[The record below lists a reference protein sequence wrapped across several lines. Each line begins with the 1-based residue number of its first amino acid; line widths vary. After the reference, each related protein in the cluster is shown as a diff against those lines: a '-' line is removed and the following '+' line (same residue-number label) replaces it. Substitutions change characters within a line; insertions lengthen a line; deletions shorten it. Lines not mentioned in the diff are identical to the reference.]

1 MSSAEHASSAS
12 RPSLAGDAINSTTSS
27 TASSGASSGA
37 TAATLP
43 RYQQLV
49 ERLKAQMATGKLSAG
64 QRLPSLRRQAAQ
76 SGLGLNSV
84 IRAYGELEAAGLI
97 IAEPRAGYRVV
108 PATQAAH
115 APDDLN
121 GALNGGSQ
129 TSPTSS
135 RHPGVGQHGQ
145 HGQHGQRE
153 SHHRPRAIT
162 TLTISDPAWQAM
174 ANASDPRLAPLGAA
188 HPELD
193 APAVRRL
200 YRLARTQL
208 GAHAQH
214 PSAYAL
220 PPGSSALRTAI
231 AQHLSHH
238 GHPCDSDA
246 LLISQG
252 AQHGMS
258 LLLGQL
264 RAAKGRCRIGVEA
277 PGYFGIVAAIEAQ
290 GHQAIAIPARAHQ
303 GLDVAALERL
313 LERHDDKTPALT
325 LDALIV
331 TADGHNP
338 LGGQLSTPD
347 RHRLLAL
354 AARHAIL
361 LVENTTFAE
370 LSFDTRHPWL
380 ADLAHRHADRPMPA
394 LISLGSFS
402 KTLDPR
408 TRCGWLWLSR
418 PEQESPLGL
427 QAMIRARWANGMG
440 DMPWMHA
447 ALSELI
453 TSGDYGRHVQRM
465 RRCYARRLERLR
477 AHLSAALGDSVWLPP
492 PSGGYLQWCGL
503 PSLEANQ
510 LKQLHQDLLNAG
522 IATLPGSLFNA
533 EQSGLRLNAAQ
544 LGEEATQNAA
554 RPSDEIPRQQ
564 DILARLTAHLQKA
577 LAQGEG

>member
-27 TASSGASSGA
+27 TASSGA

-76 SGLGLNSV
+76 AGLGLNSV

-97 IAEPRAGYRVV
+97 IAEPRAGYRVA
-108 PATQAAH
+108 PSTQAAH
-115 APDDLN
+115 DTDDLN
-121 GALNGGSQ
+121 TGSQ
-129 TSPTSS
+129 NSPTSS
-135 RHPGVGQHGQ
+135 RHPRES
-145 HGQHGQRE
+145 QHGQRE

-264 RAAKGRCRIGVEA
+264 RATKGRCRVGVEA

-370 LSFDTRHPWL
+370 LSFDTRQPWL

-465 RRCYARRLERLR
+465 RRCYAKRLERLR

-503 PSLEANQ
+503 PSLEARQ
-510 LKQLHQDLLNAG
+510 LEQLHQDLLNAG
-522 IATLPGSLFNA
+522 IATLPGSLFNV

-554 RPSDEIPRQQ
+554 RSSDEIPRQQ
-564 DILARLTAHLQKA
+564 DILARLTTHLQKA

>member
-1 MSSAEHASSAS
+1 MSSAEHASPAS
-12 RPSLAGDAINSTTSS
+12 RPSLAGDASNSTTSS

-49 ERLKAQMATGKLSAG
+49 ERLKAQMATGKLSAA

-97 IAEPRAGYRVV
+97 IAEPRAGYRVA

-115 APDDLN
+115 DTND
-121 GALNGGSQ
+121 LNGGSQ

-135 RHPGVGQHGQ
+135 RHPGESQHG
-145 HGQHGQRE
+145 HHGQRE

-264 RAAKGRCRIGVEA
+264 RAAKGRCRVGVEA

-313 LERHDDKTPALT
+313 LEHHDDKTPALT

-370 LSFDTRHPWL
+370 LSFDTRQPWL

-503 PSLEANQ
+503 PSLEARQ
-510 LKQLHQDLLNAG
+510 LEQLHQDLLDAG

-544 LGEEATQNAA
+544 LGEEVTQNAA

-564 DILARLTAHLQKA
+564 EILARLTAHLQKA

>member
-1 MSSAEHASSAS
+1 
-12 RPSLAGDAINSTTSS
+12 
-27 TASSGASSGA
+27 
-37 TAATLP
+37 
-43 RYQQLV
+43 
-49 ERLKAQMATGKLSAG
+49 MATGKLSAA

-97 IAEPRAGYRVV
+97 IAEPRAGYRVA

-115 APDDLN
+115 DTND
-121 GALNGGSQ
+121 LNGGSQ

-135 RHPGVGQHGQ
+135 RHPGESQ

-264 RAAKGRCRIGVEA
+264 RAAKGRCRVGVEA

-313 LERHDDKTPALT
+313 LEHHDDKTPALT

-370 LSFDTRHPWL
+370 LSFDTRQPWL

-477 AHLSAALGDSVWLPP
+477 AHLSEALGDSVWLPP

-503 PSLEANQ
+503 PSLEAHQ
-510 LKQLHQDLLNAG
+510 LEQLHQDLLNAG

-544 LGEEATQNAA
+544 LGEEVTQNAA

-564 DILARLTAHLQKA
+564 EILARLTAHLQKA

>member
-1 MSSAEHASSAS
+1 MSSAEHASPAS
-12 RPSLAGDAINSTTSS
+12 RPSLAGDAINSTT
-27 TASSGASSGA
+27 SSGASSGA

-97 IAEPRAGYRVV
+97 IAEPRAGYRVA

-135 RHPGVGQHGQ
+135 RHPGVGQ

-264 RAAKGRCRIGVEA
+264 RAAKGRCRVGVEA

-380 ADLAHRHADRPMPA
+380 ADLAHRHDDRPMPA

-453 TSGDYGRHVQRM
+453 TSGEYGRHVQRM

-503 PSLEANQ
+503 PSLEARQ
-510 LKQLHQDLLNAG
+510 LEQLHQDLLNAG

-544 LGEEATQNAA
+544 LGEEVTQNAA
-554 RPSDEIPRQQ
+554 RPSDKIPRQQ
-564 DILARLTAHLQKA
+564 EILARLTAHLQKA

>member
-1 MSSAEHASSAS
+1 MSSAEHASPAS
-12 RPSLAGDAINSTTSS
+12 RPSLAGDASNSTTSS

-49 ERLKAQMATGKLSAG
+49 ERLKAQMATGKLSAA

-97 IAEPRAGYRVV
+97 IAEPRAGYRVA

-115 APDDLN
+115 DTND
-121 GALNGGSQ
+121 LNGGSQ

-135 RHPGVGQHGQ
+135 RHPGESQ

-264 RAAKGRCRIGVEA
+264 RAAKGRCRVGVEA

-370 LSFDTRHPWL
+370 LSFDTRQPWL

-477 AHLSAALGDSVWLPP
+477 AHLSTALGDRVWLPP

-503 PSLEANQ
+503 PSLEARQ
-510 LKQLHQDLLNAG
+510 LEQLHQELLNAG

-544 LGEEATQNAA
+544 LGEEVTQNAA

-564 DILARLTAHLQKA
+564 EILARLTAHLQKA